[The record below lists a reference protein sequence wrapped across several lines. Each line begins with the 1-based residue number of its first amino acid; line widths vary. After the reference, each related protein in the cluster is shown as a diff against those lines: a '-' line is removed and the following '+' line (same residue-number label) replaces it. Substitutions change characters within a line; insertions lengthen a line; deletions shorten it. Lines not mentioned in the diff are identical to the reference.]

1 MAKTLPKLNINPLD
15 DLFTTEEQRIDAQ
28 LEKVVKIPISE
39 ISDFKDHPFHVRM
52 DEDMVKLI
60 DSVQQNGILM
70 PSLVRPNKD
79 GTGYEMISGHRRKYA
94 CQQNGIQVIDAIVRD
109 LDDDQATILMV
120 DSNIQRENI
129 LPTERGFA
137 YKMRLEAMKHQGK
150 RTDLTSGQL
159 VQKLGKT
166 SIEQLSHEV
175 GENYKQIQ
183 RYIRLTYLIEPL
195 RDMVD
200 GLDEDGFT
208 MALNPAYEISFL
220 TEVEQNDLVKTI
232 EDTFATPSL
241 AQAQEMK
248 RKSQSGQL
256 TKDIMFAML
265 SMEKPNQKT
274 KFTIKSEKINKYFPR
289 SYTDSEKEAVIL
301 KLLSEW
307 AKKKERNQS
316 R

>member
-1 MAKTLPKLNINPLD
+1 MAKTLPKLDINPLD

-60 DSVQQNGILM
+60 DSVQQNGVLM

-79 GTGYEMISGHRRKYA
+79 GTGYEMISGHRRKFA

-137 YKMRLEAMKHQGK
+137 YKMKLDAMKRQAGRPNKNSSQIGTHLRSDQI
-150 RTDLTSGQL
+150 LA
-159 VQKLGKT
+159 
-166 SIEQLSHEV
+166 EQV
-175 GENYKQIQ
+175 GESRNQIQ

-208 MALNPAYEISFL
+208 MAFNPAYEISFL
-220 TEVEQNDLVKTI
+220 TEMEQNDLVKTI
-232 EDTFATPSL
+232 DDTFATPSL